1 MGALA
6 LSLDEVSQV
15 LWRERELLD
24 LLLCKLEVEQLVLAS
39 GRNRWLATVTREV
52 ELVLTQIKHTELMR
66 AVLVDA
72 VAEQFGLP
80 QGATLRQLSEGTPP
94 PWDVI
99 FERHRAAFLLT
110 SEELNAVARVNRDL
124 LARGARAVQEALAWL
139 CETAEAPGVP
149 LYSSAGVAAAT
160 TAGPHFVDGRL

>member
-1 MGALA
+1 

-52 ELVLTQIKHTELMR
+52 ELVLAQIKQTELMR
-66 AVLVDA
+66 AVLVA
-72 VAEQFGLP
+72 GVAEQFGLGD
-80 QGATLRQLSEGTPP
+80 GATLRQLSESTPS
-94 PWDVI
+94 PWDDI
-99 FERHRAAFLLT
+99 FERHRAAFLVIA
-110 SEELNAVARVNRDL
+110 EELNAVARVNRDL

-139 CETAEAPGVP
+139 CETAESPGVD
-149 LYSSAGVAAAT
+149 LYSAAGIASAT
-160 TAGPHFVDGRL
+160 IAGPHFVDGRL